1 MHYLLGLIIMF
12 SLISTKGL
20 GQDPIAMIDVRPPP
34 FVFDVI
40 GFHFDQKSNG
50 CLIRVHCTKRLPDI
64 ESWLKVDGNNTW
76 LYVTLAGAQ
85 ADVAVL
91 QEYPPTAFVRQILIF
106 QSATSA
112 QLTFMLKG
120 AVRNVEIIPVEG
132 SLDILVAIFTKSATE
147 LAIRRGR
154 N

>member
-34 FVFDVI
+34 FVFDVT

-50 CLIRVHCTKRLPDI
+50 CLIRVHCTKQLPDT

-91 QEYPPTAFVRQILIF
+91 QEYPPTAFVRKILIF
-106 QSATSA
+106 QSATSV
-112 QLTFMLKG
+112 QLTFKLKG
-120 AVRNVEIIPVEG
+120 AVRSAEIIPVEE
-132 SLDILVAIFTKSATE
+132 SLDILIAIFTTSAAE